1 MDAAAAQNMKALES
15 VEMIREAESG
25 EEVFIGLDIGSIS
38 TKAVALAAEA
48 SLLGKVYLFTAGK
61 PLEAAQKALGS
72 LAKIIKNGHIAAVGV
87 TGSGRKLVGHAVG
100 ADLVIDEITAQA
112 KGAKLGYE
120 KADTVIEIGGQDAKF
135 IQIAGGPTVMDF
147 EMNKTCAAGTGSF
160 IQEQAIRLGV
170 DLKEEYSK
178 LALSSQNSLPF
189 TSRCTVFMESDLVHH
204 IQQGVSLPDLL
215 MGVSQAVVENYIHRV
230 VQGKK
235 FGQHILFQGGVALN
249 QAVVK
254 AFKARFRDSEI
265 VVHPHPG
272 VSGAIGMAMLTNE
285 KFHHESTV
293 RPSFKTAFK
302 GLNFSTMYKLSSFEC
317 RGCEN
322 RCEVNVFH
330 FKEGS
335 FHFGDLCGRYSD
347 AVSGLD
353 PGKDMTPDMTDLVN
367 EQAQRETTIATVGI
381 PMALLFREFYPFW
394 EKFFSELSIRIVV
407 SSASGSEKL
416 SLALS
421 RLPAETCLPVKLL
434 FGHVV
439 SLENEGVDTIFI
451 PSMSRLM
458 DGVSCPYIQHGAAMI
473 HSSFDAVT
481 VITLP
486 LVPELPKKEKERL
499 TLKAAEI
506 FKLNKEDVA
515 LAYDSA
521 SNHFELFQKS
531 LEYDALSVSPR
542 KRPLAVLLGK
552 PYNIGDRFVN
562 MSLTSKLAKAG
573 FDVISCE
580 QLKVPKN
587 LSLSTRYN
595 SITWAFSRQMLKT
608 AIRIRHID
616 DIYPV
621 VVDNFGCGPDSFT
634 FPLLQE
640 IFEDRPSLFL
650 EFDEHR
656 ADAGLA
662 TRVEAFAHRVA
673 SWRTEKKQNNNKR
686 KNERQG
692 LASNITINVVSPSD
706 EVTEY
711 IIPYFSDHAY

>member
-1 MDAAAAQNMKALES
+1 
-15 VEMIREAESG
+15 
-25 EEVFIGLDIGSIS
+25 
-38 TKAVALAAEA
+38 
-48 SLLGKVYLFTAGK
+48 
-61 PLEAAQKALGS
+61 
-72 LAKIIKNGHIAAVGV
+72 AAVGV

-135 IQIAGGPTVMDF
+135 IRVGDDATVVDF

-178 LALSSQNSLPF
+178 LALSSQNPLPF

-235 FGQHILFQGGVALN
+235 FGQRILFQGGVALN

-302 GLNFSTMYKLSSFEC
+302 GLNFSTMYKSSSFEC

-353 PGKDMTPDMTDLVN
+353 PGKDMTPDMTNLVN
-367 EQAQRETTIATVGI
+367 EQSQRETTIATVGI

-407 SSASGSEKL
+407 SSASSSENL

-451 PSMSRLM
+451 P
-458 DGVSCPYIQHGAAMI
+458 
-473 HSSFDAVT
+473 
-481 VITLP
+481 
-486 LVPELPKKEKERL
+486 
-499 TLKAAEI
+499 
-506 FKLNKEDVA
+506 
-515 LAYDSA
+515 
-521 SNHFELFQKS
+521 
-531 LEYDALSVSPR
+531 
-542 KRPLAVLLGK
+542 
-552 PYNIGDRFVN
+552 
-562 MSLTSKLAKAG
+562 
-573 FDVISCE
+573 
-580 QLKVPKN
+580 
-587 LSLSTRYN
+587 
-595 SITWAFSRQMLKT
+595 
-608 AIRIRHID
+608 
-616 DIYPV
+616 
-621 VVDNFGCGPDSFT
+621 
-634 FPLLQE
+634 
-640 IFEDRPSLFL
+640 
-650 EFDEHR
+650 
-656 ADAGLA
+656 
-662 TRVEAFAHRVA
+662 
-673 SWRTEKKQNNNKR
+673 
-686 KNERQG
+686 
-692 LASNITINVVSPSD
+692 
-706 EVTEY
+706 
-711 IIPYFSDHAY
+711 